1 MSRVILTIHAAQY
14 YPDVKPETMELVTEG
29 QLHWNDGGWEISYE
43 ESELTGLSGVQTMF
57 RIEPGQVTL
66 RRSGALSSQMV
77 FREGV
82 THESLYQMEFGALLL
97 TVCAKQ
103 ISAKLDE
110 NGGTVDLLYDIE
122 IERGGAG
129 VVEYHLDIRTVS

>member
-1 MSRVILTIHAAQY
+1 MSRAILTIRADQY
-14 YPDVKPETMELVTEG
+14 YPDMKPETVELVTEG

-43 ESELTGLSGVQTMF
+43 ESELTGMRGVQTMF
-57 RIEPGQVTL
+57 RVEPGQVTL

-77 FREGV
+77 FREGIA
-82 THESLYQMEFGALLL
+82 HESLYQMEFGALLM

-103 ISAKLDE
+103 IGAKLGE

-122 IERGGAG
+122 IEHGGAG
-129 VVEYHLDIRTVS
+129 VVEYHLDVRTVS